1 MTGASLDLELVGVS
15 DKVFF
20 FKTVGVST
28 PGGPWTD
35 E

>member
-1 MTGASLDLELVGVS
+1 MCYQSCYGVQ
-15 DKVFF
+15 DVEEYTTKAALA
-20 FKTVGVST
+20 VGVST

>member
-1 MTGASLDLELVGVS
+1 MHKHVRQFLAHLGELV
-15 DKVFF
+15 DREA
-20 FKTVGVST
+20 VGVST